1 MYEIVGN
8 CSENVTLEIYCNN
21 VFSCKENIQ
30 GLPDFWE
37 TWYLFLRV
45 DTLGIYTKREKAL
58 QWECKSLIY
67 KLKSWIEV
75 ASTSKIQCII

>member
-8 CSENVTLEIYCNN
+8 CSENVTLEIYCN

-30 GLPDFWE
+30 GLPDFLE

-45 DTLGIYTKREKAL
+45 DTLGIYTME
-58 QWECKSLIY
+58 E
-67 KLKSWIEV
+67 
-75 ASTSKIQCII
+75 